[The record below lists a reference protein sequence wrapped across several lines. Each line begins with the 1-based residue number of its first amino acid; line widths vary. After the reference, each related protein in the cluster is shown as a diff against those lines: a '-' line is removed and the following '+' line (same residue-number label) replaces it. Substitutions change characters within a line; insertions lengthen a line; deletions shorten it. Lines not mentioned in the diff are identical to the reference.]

1 MEICSIKYFL
11 KGDQSGKV
19 YTSHF
24 ESIEEMEEFI
34 ETSKDG
40 IKILAIIK

>member
-1 MEICSIKYFL
+1 MESCAITYTL
-11 KGDQSGKV
+11 KGDVTKKV

-34 ETSKDG
+34 DHIKDG
-40 IKILAIIK
+40 IHVLVIIK